1 MNLLITGGC
10 GFLGSVMVPRLLAD
24 GHHVTVLDNLSRGGA
39 GLLPVCGHPNFEFVR
54 GQAHDPETV
63 APLVEKVGAIIP
75 LAGVVGLTACDR
87 DKERAWRTNADAI
100 RFLLKA
106 RSKSQLILFP
116 MTNSGYGRTAPGQV
130 CDEDTPLEPVS
141 VYGKTKRMAEQMVLD
156 KQNTVSFR
164 LATVFG
170 VSPAMRW
177 DLLVNDFTR
186 RAIQDRAIVLFEGHA
201 RRNYVHVQDVA
212 DCFAW
217 ALDHAGWEPTNHLL
231 GKPWN
236 LGNDSANCTKQDL
249 AGKVTGIVGGHW
261 LYPDSKVWKDIA
273 DPDKRDYEVSSARL
287 RAAGFEAKRSLA
299 DGIREVAK
307 AVDLLPMT

>member
-1 MNLLITGGC
+1 
-10 GFLGSVMVPRLLAD
+10 MVPRLLAD
-24 GHHVTVLDNLSRGGA
+24 GHEVTVLDNLSRGGA

-54 GQAHDPETV
+54 GQCFDEDV
-63 APLVEKVGAIIP
+63 LQPLLDKADAVIP

-87 DKERAWRTNADAI
+87 DPDNAWKVNSQAI
-100 RFLLKA
+100 RMLLA
-106 RSKSQLILFP
+106 RRRTGQLLLFP
-116 MTNSGYGRTAPGQV
+116 MTNSGYGRTAPGKV

-141 VYGKTKRMAEQMVLD
+141 VYGKSKKMAEEMVLD
-156 KQNTVSFR
+156 SPNTVSFR

-186 RAIQDRAIVLFEGHA
+186 RAVQDRAIVLFEGHA

-217 ALDHAGWEPTNHLL
+217 AVRSSEMNWCDVTMKMV

-236 LGNDSANCTKQDL
+236 LGNDSANCTKL
-249 AGKVTGIVGGHW
+249 EMARKVYHIVGEPFVIHEAIH
-261 LYPDSKVWKDIA
+261 SN

-287 RAAGFEAKRSLA
+287 RATGFEAKRSLE
-299 DGIREVAK
+299 DGIKEVAK
-307 AVDLLPMT
+307 AVQLL

>member
-1 MNLLITGGC
+1 MRILMTGGC
-10 GFLGSVMVPRLLAD
+10 GYLGSVMVPRLLAD
-24 GHHVTVLDNLSRGGA
+24 GHSVTVLDNLSRGGA

-54 GQAHDPETV
+54 GQCFDFGTLD
-63 APLVEKVGAIIP
+63 PLVEKADAIIP
-75 LAGVVGLTACDR
+75 LAGIVGLAACDR
-87 DKERAWRTNADAI
+87 DPNNAMRVNADAI
-100 RFLLKA
+100 YNLLAA
-106 RSKSQLILFP
+106 RSKDQLVLYP
-116 MTNSGYGRTAPGQV
+116 MTNSGYGRTAPGTI

-141 VYGKTKRMAEQMVLD
+141 VYGRSKKIGEAEVLS
-156 KQNTVSFR
+156 KPNTVSFR

-186 RAIQDRAIVLFEGHA
+186 RAVQDRAIVLFEGHA

-217 ALDHAGWEPTNHLL
+217 ALDRSTTVAYAKLP

-236 LGNDSANCTKQDL
+236 LGNDSANCTKRQL
-249 AGKVTGIVGGHW
+249 ANIVKSTLSGEICTLEPPNSGW
-261 LYPDSKVWKDIA
+261 Q

-287 RAAGFEAKRSLA
+287 KAAGFEAKRSLE

-307 AVDLLPMT
+307 AVALL